1 MDMKGEETQFQLDRK
16 SLLLVSLLAEGGLG
30 LIGLLLLGS
39 SRTEV
44 LSGISLTWMAT
55 VYALLL
61 CLPMLGV
68 LYVAMRSV
76 WKPFSRLKIELE
88 EKIQPIFANCKLV
101 DLAFTSLLAG
111 LGEELFF
118 RGWMQGLLT
127 NKFGLWVGIVLTSL
141 VFGLAHYISKE
152 YVIYA
157 ALTGIY
163 LGLIYQVSGNLYI
176 VMGIH
181 ALYDFIA
188 LLYLVAKGKNR
199 GMELEDKS

>member
-1 MDMKGEETQFQLDRK
+1 MDKEGDAPQLQVERK
-16 SLLLVSLLAEGGLG
+16 SLLLISLLAEGGLG
-30 LIGLLLLGS
+30 LMGLLLLGS
-39 SRTEV
+39 SRAEV
-44 LSGISLTWMAT
+44 LSRINLTWMAT

-68 LYVAMRSV
+68 MYVAMCSE
-76 WKPFSRLKIELE
+76 WKPFSRLRIELE
-88 EKIQPIFANCKLV
+88 EKIQPIFANCKLI
-101 DLAFTSLLAG
+101 DLAFISMLAG

-127 NKFGLWVGIVLTSL
+127 DKFGLWLGIMLTSL
-141 VFGLAHYISKE
+141 FFGLAHYISKE
-152 YVIYA
+152 YFIYA

-188 LLYLVAKGKNR
+188 LLYLAAKGKNR
-199 GMELEDKS
+199 GMALEDNP

>member
-1 MDMKGEETQFQLDRK
+1 MKGEETQFQLDRK